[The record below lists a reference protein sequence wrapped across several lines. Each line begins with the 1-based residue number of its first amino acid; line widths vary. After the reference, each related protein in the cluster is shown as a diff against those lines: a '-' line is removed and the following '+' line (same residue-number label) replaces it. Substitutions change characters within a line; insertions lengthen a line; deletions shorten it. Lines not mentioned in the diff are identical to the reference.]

1 MKKKTLQEDKNTWF
15 TNFKLQDSYENLKL
29 TNHTCE
35 RSSKMIISFS
45 KVPCFSVYG

>member
-15 TNFKLQDSYENLKL
+15 TNFKLQDPYENLKL

-35 RSSKMIISFS
+35 RS
-45 KVPCFSVYG
+45 